1 MTNELLQLK
10 PSLTLY
16 PLKSDPNYLISKE
29 GVVFSTI
36 TNRLLEPYVNPQ
48 GYKSVSIKQ
57 GNSHHL
63 FLHRMLAETFLDNPE
78 NLEEVNHKDGNKLNN
93 DLSNLEWVTGCGNIR
108 HAFTNGLTKSKA
120 ICDYSLLDSYVE
132 RLLNDPETTFA
143 SLSREE
149 SIKDTSSIRKL
160 IKRHLLRE
168 GKEDVWNELTIAVK
182 RKGRTNKKVLLTMPS
197 GEKILCDSQIE
208 ASKFLGVQPS
218 SICLAIKN
226 NKLCAGAKVT
236 HA

>member
-36 TNRLLEPYVNPQ
+36 TNRLLEPYINPQ
-48 GYKSVSIKQ
+48 GYKSVCIKQ
-57 GNSHHL
+57 GNTHHL
-63 FLHRMLAETFLDNPE
+63 LLHRMLAETFLDNSE

-120 ICDYSLLDSYVE
+120 ICNYTLLDCYVE
-132 RLLNDPETTFA
+132 LLLNDSTTTFA

-149 SIKDTSSIRKL
+149 GIKDASSLRKL
-160 IKRHLLRE
+160 IKRHLTRE
-168 GKEDVWNELTIAVK
+168 HKEDVWNELVIAVK
-182 RKGRTNKKVLLTMPS
+182 RKCRTNKEVILTLPS
-197 GEKILCDSQIE
+197 GEEIHCDSQIE

-218 SICLAIKN
+218 AVCLAIKN
-226 NKLCAGAKVT
+226 NKLCAGVKVT